1 VRPVPEDV
9 VYGIARIDASGRICE
24 RAIITALGWA
34 GGDRLSGLFAAFFFL
49 SQYFQNV
56 RHATPVFTGLAF
68 LAMAVPFAVSS
79 QFKPRGCRN
88 GGAAS
93 APCSPRSGW
102 PPRACCCWPRSGQ
115 ARPAGPRPVRERSRR
130 GHPRRDH
137 RQPDGVSEHAAG
149 VAGGLITTVQQV
161 GGVIGLAALSSL
173 STAVAQGRLAAW
185 PAGLDGASGPAAVA
199 ALMAGY
205 HWVFLAAVP
214 LTAVALLLS
223 LVALRPQEL
232 RAAEGRGAPSE
243 QSPRP
248 VR

>member
-1 VRPVPEDV
+1 
-9 VYGIARIDASGRICE
+9 
-24 RAIITALGWA
+24 
-34 GGDRLSGLFAAFFFL
+34 
-49 SQYFQNV
+49 
-56 RHATPVFTGLAF
+56 
-68 LAMAVPFAVSS
+68 M
-79 QFKPRGCRN
+79 
-88 GGAAS
+88 
-93 APCSPRSGW
+93 
-102 PPRACCCWPRSGQ
+102 
-115 ARPAGPRPVRERSRR
+115 
-130 GHPRRDH
+130 
-137 RQPDGVSEHAAG
+137 
-149 VAGGLITTVQQV
+149 AGGLITTVQQV